1 MKKLIVS
8 LFMLALGVGLMA
20 NDVEAARLGGGRS
33 LGAQR
38 QITRPRSKR
47 LLRRSSNSRPRL
59 RNRAGRWFAPL
70 AGLAAGIG
78 LGWLFAQGGF
88 GPRDRRASHGPAC
101 RCRCVRF
108 DAFAVEAAPAAIA
121 ATVHRFGQRDG
132 GCAAALAASGGCG
145 RAAEL
150 PQPVRLQYP
159 GGFRRR
165 GFSLKESRRNFLRL
179 QEANDRGDLARLRQV
194 TTEDMFN
201 TLKDDVA
208 GHSGAQQTDVVTL
221 NASLL
226 ELVTEGELYWASV
239 RFFPVRSAK
248 RRAHWPSRS
257 RRSGTCEKPG
267 ERRLGLAARRIAAA
281 RLTGSQGRAA
291 RKLHDRARRPRSPE
305 PSSATAAVGA

>member
-8 LFMLALGVGLMA
+8 LFILAFGVGLMA

-38 QITRPRSKR
+38 QITPPPKQATPPAQQQQPATAPQSG
-47 LLRRSSNSRPRL
+47 P
-59 RNRAGRWFAPL
+59 GRWFAPL

-88 GPRDRRASHGPAC
+88 GPAIGALLM
-101 RCRCVRF
+101 VLLAVAV
-108 DAFAVEAAPAAIA
+108 AFALMRLLSKQRSQLQYSSLGNETVAAPPPS
-121 ATVHRFGQRDG
+121 Q
-132 GCAAALAASGGCG
+132 
-145 RAAEL
+145 L
-150 PQPVRLQYP
+150 PGDAGAQPNYRSQFVSNIP
-159 GGFRRR
+159 AGFDVE
-165 GFSLKESRRNFLRL
+165 GFLKESRRNFLRL

-239 RFFPVRSAK
+239 RFSGSIREEASAPAEPFEEIWHLRKPVNGA
-248 RRAHWPSRS
+248 
-257 RRSGTCEKPG
+257 SGWLLAGMQQPG
-267 ERRLGLAARRIAAA
+267 
-281 RLTGSQGRAA
+281 
-291 RKLHDRARRPRSPE
+291 
-305 PSSATAAVGA
+305 